1 MPPGNRARA
10 TSPAKHLA
18 RTVYEGLRDE
28 IVGGKIRP
36 GQVLSRRQIAS
47 RYGTSYI
54 PVMEAMVRLE
64 EMGLLDVEARQITRV
79 RPVNLETIQEA
90 YVLREAYETQA
101 IRLAVIHATRE
112 EIDQLQV
119 LAKVLDDFV
128 AAGGARSREEKKG
141 LLLHWK
147 FHRRLAEI
155 SRSSALVQELERIE
169 LFRRLQANWFY
180 IPAKPDPA
188 RCHGM
193 LVDAIAA
200 RDPVKAD
207 ALMREH
213 VRNGLDKEILAY
225 RAHQAS
231 NSSRSPLE

>member
-1 MPPGNRARA
+1 MAPGNPHREP
-10 TSPAKHLA
+10 SQAKLLA

-36 GQVLSRRQIAS
+36 GQILSRRQIAS

-64 EMGLLDVEARQITRV
+64 EMGLLDVEARQVTRV

-101 IRLAVIHATRE
+101 IRLAVVHATFE
-112 EIDQLQV
+112 EIDQLQG
-119 LAKVLDDFV
+119 LARTLDDFV
-128 AAGGARSREEKKG
+128 AAGGAGSREEKKG

-155 SRSSALVQELERIE
+155 SRSRALVQELERIE
-169 LFRRLQANWFY
+169 LFRRLQANWVY
-180 IPAKPDPA
+180 MPAKPDPV
-188 RCHGM
+188 RCHGI
-193 LVDAIAA
+193 LVDAIAS
-200 RDPVKAD
+200 RDPDKAD
-207 ALMREH
+207 SRMREH
-213 VRNGLDKEILAY
+213 VRNGMDKEILAY

-231 NSSRSPLE
+231 SASRSPLE